1 MKLKLV
7 VLCCLALFSSLEAK
21 TKMEDSQLTFF
32 QHLGWS
38 AEYLSG
44 SKSEFKDP
52 AFHGKKLSYS
62 EGEISI
68 SYDDPYREER
78 LSTMASLGYFT
89 ANLDWKENPYFSQ
102 KKFNSY
108 KVKLGVAYPFDKSWT
123 WQVGGGADVQVSP
136 FSLADSSNYNLF
148 LWGRYRYDDNR
159 VFNIGVLSRLGTKDK
174 QVYPILG
181 INYKYNSQWYLGLI
195 FPFKASITYLFT
207 EDFGLELGGRSS
219 QIRRRL
225 KKDEVQSKGIFEYS
239 SRSVEL
245 AAFYTFPMGIM
256 IRGFVGA
263 GLGTRMEIYNSKGQ
277 DKQLLKMKSPFFG
290 GVSLESGF

>member
-7 VLCCLALFSSLEAK
+7 VLCCLTLFSALEAK
-21 TKMEDSQLTFF
+21 AKMEESQPTFF
-32 QHLGWS
+32 QHLDWS

-52 AFHGKKLSYS
+52 AYNGSKLSYS
-62 EGEISI
+62 EGELSV
-68 SYDDPYREER
+68 SYEDPYQEDR
-78 LSTMASLGYFT
+78 LSVIADLGYFT

-108 KVKLGVAYPFDKSWT
+108 KAKLGVAYPFDEHWT
-123 WQVGGGADVQVSP
+123 WQVGGGADVQASP
-136 FSLADSSNYNLF
+136 FNLTDYSSYNVF
-148 LWGRYRYDDNR
+148 LWGRYKYDEDR
-159 VFNIGVLSRLGTKDK
+159 VFNIGVLSWLGIKDK

-181 INYKYNSQWYLGLI
+181 INYKYNSQWFLNII
-195 FPFKASITYLFT
+195 FPFKGSITYLFT
-207 EDFGLELGGRSS
+207 DEFGMELGGRWS

-225 KKDEVQSKGIFEYS
+225 KKSELQSKGIFEYS

-256 IRGFVGA
+256 VRGFVGS
-263 GLGTRMEIYNSKGQ
+263 GLGTRMEIYNSRGK
-277 DKQLLKMKSPFFG
+277 DKQILKMKSPFFG
-290 GVSLESGF
+290 GLSLESGF